1 MDLFTYV
8 STGLKELD
16 EIIHGLHIGDNVVWQ
31 VDSIKDYKYF
41 VLAFVKNALAH
52 NKKVVYIR
60 FADHEP
66 LLDPQANLT
75 IYPLDAYS
83 GFEPFAYRIHTIIKE
98 EGEGVFYIFDC
109 LSSLLS
115 AWATDLMIGNFFI
128 VTCPYLFELN
138 TVAYFSILRNS
149 HHFKTIARI
158 RETTQVLLE
167 LYNIKQEFFVHPLK
181 VLNRYSPT
189 MYLPHHHVSSYF
201 RPVTNSVEVANI
213 FTHIYQKGMESG
225 QRILDYWDQLFIH
238 AEEIEKGNDP
248 VEKEKM
254 VKELCRIMIGREARI
269 LELARTNFSL
279 EDILAIKNRMVGT
292 GYIGGKSAGM
302 LLSRNILLKNKDYNW
317 SQILES
323 HDSFYIGSDVFY
335 TFIVQNGL
343 WKLWMEHKTEKG
355 YFQTASLLYEK
366 ILHGFFPEKIKEQFI
381 QIIEYYGQS
390 PIIIRSSSL
399 LEDSFGNAFA
409 GKYESIFNVNQGTPE
424 QRYAHFENSVR
435 KIFAS
440 TMNEDALAYRKQRG
454 IMCLDEQMALLVQRV
469 SGSYRKKYFFPD
481 LAGVGISYNIY
492 LWNEKMD
499 PQAGLLRL
507 VFGLGTHAVNRV
519 ENDYPRIVAL
529 DMPLM
534 KPHSGMDDTR
544 KFSQHEVDVLNI
556 ISNLLETIPL
566 TQYINEDKEFK
577 WELIGVRDFEII
589 QRMNELGLKPQDVW
603 ILTFDELF
611 TKTQFGHLMQKL
623 LKDLEKMY
631 HYPVEVEF
639 TVNFAKDNMI
649 KINLLQCRPLQAR
662 QIYEKVKFPKNIK
675 QEKILF
681 KSHGYF
687 MGGPISQKINHIIYV
702 EPKAYSE
709 LGMSGKYQVARTI
722 GKLNRKIEDPR
733 KIQTILIGPGR
744 WGTTT
749 PSLGV
754 PVRFSEI
761 NNVKVL
767 IEVSYIHGNLMPEL
781 SYGTH
786 FFQDL
791 VETNIFYVALFTEK
805 SEVIFNNQL
814 FLHYKNKL
822 VEFLPESKVY
832 ENVIKVYDLSE
843 ENLKIKADILT
854 QNIICFF

>member
-1 MDLFTYV
+1 MDLFTHV

-16 EIIHGLHIGDNVVWQ
+16 EIIHGFRIGDNVVWQ
-31 VDSIKDYKYF
+31 VDAVSDYKYF
-41 VLAFVKNALAH
+41 VLPFVKNALAH
-52 NKKVVYIR
+52 KKKVVYIR

-66 LLDPQANLT
+66 LMEPQNNLI
-75 IYPLDAYS
+75 IYKLDAYS
-83 GFEPFAYRIHTIIKE
+83 GFEPFSYKIHTIIKE
-98 EGEGVFYIFDC
+98 QGEGVFYVFDC

-115 AWATDLMIGNFFI
+115 AWATDLMIGNFFM

-167 LYNIKQEFFVHPLK
+167 LYNINQDFYVHPLK

-189 MYLPHHHVSSYF
+189 MYLPHHYVSSRF
-201 RPVTNSVEVANI
+201 KPVTNSVEVANI
-213 FTHIYQKGMESG
+213 FTHIYQKGSEPS
-225 QRILDYWDQLFIH
+225 QKILDYWDQLFIQ
-238 AEEIEKGNDP
+238 AEEIEKKSSP
-248 VEKEKM
+248 EEKEKM
-254 VKELCRIMIGREARI
+254 VKELCRVMIGREARI
-269 LELARTNFSL
+269 LELARVNFSL
-279 EDILAIKNRMVGT
+279 DNILSIKNRMMGT

-302 LLSRNILLKNKDYNW
+302 LLSRNILLKNKDFNW
-317 SQILES
+317 SEILES

-335 TFIVQNGL
+335 TYIVQNGL
-343 WKLWMEHKTEKG
+343 WKLWMEYKTEEG
-355 YFQTASLLYEK
+355 YFQTAPLLYEK
-366 ILHGFFPEKIKEQFI
+366 MLHGFFPEEIKEQFI
-381 QIIEYYGQS
+381 QMIEYYGQS

-424 QRYAHFENSVR
+424 QRYTYFENSVR
-435 KIFAS
+435 RIFAS
-440 TMNEDALAYRKQRG
+440 TMNEDALAYRRQRG
-454 IMCLDEQMALLVQRV
+454 LMFFDEQMALLVQRV
-469 SGSYRKKYFFPD
+469 SGSYRKNYFFPD

-499 PQAGLLRL
+499 PKAGLLRL

-534 KPHSGMDDTR
+534 KPHSGLEDTR
-544 KFSQHEVDVLNI
+544 KFSQREVDVLNI
-556 ISNLLETIPL
+556 VSNLLETIPL
-566 TQYINEDKEFK
+566 TQYINDDKEFN
-577 WELIGVRDFEII
+577 WELIGIRDLEII
-589 QRMNELGLKPQDVW
+589 QRMNELGMKPQDVW

-611 TKTQFGHLMQKL
+611 IKTSFGHLMQKL
-623 LKDLEKMY
+623 LKDLENIY
-631 HYPVEVEF
+631 DYPVEVEF
-639 TVNFAKDNMI
+639 TVNFTKDNNI

-662 QIYEKVKFPKNIK
+662 QICEKVELPKNIK

-687 MGGPISQKINHIIYV
+687 MGGPISQTINRIIYV
-702 EPKAYSE
+702 NPKAYSE
-709 LGMSGKYQVARTI
+709 LGISGKYEVARII
-722 GKLNRKIEDPR
+722 GKLNRKIEDPQ
-733 KIQTILIGPGR
+733 KIQTLLIGPGR

-754 PVRFSEI
+754 PVKFSEI

-767 IEVSYIHGNLMPEL
+767 TEVSYISGNLMPEL

-805 SEVIFNNQL
+805 KEVIFNNQL
-814 FLHYKNKL
+814 FNHYENKL
-822 VEFLPESKVY
+822 AEFLPESKSY
-832 ENVIKVYDLSE
+832 ETVIQVYDLLE
-843 ENLKIKADILT
+843 EDLKIKANILT
-854 QNIICFF
+854 QDIICFF